1 MSATAIA
8 WIAAGCISGGTL
20 LGIALRT
27 MLPSDHLNA
36 DSKDAIKLSA
46 GMISL
51 MAALVLGLLVSSA
64 KSNFDATNAAIT
76 QGGARVILL
85 DRVLAHYGA
94 ESNEVRE
101 DLRRAVAV
109 SIEVL
114 WPEDRP
120 TASGL
125 GAFERTSAMENMLDK
140 IRALRPQTDGQRAL
154 QAQAERLGNELML
167 SRWVQIEQ
175 AHNPMP
181 MVFLQVLLFWL
192 TILYL
197 SFGLIAPRNA
207 TVVTVLLVGALSLA
221 TAIFLILEMNAPMD
235 GVIKVSSGP
244 MRKAL
249 EHLGL

>member
-1 MSATAIA
+1 
-8 WIAAGCISGGTL
+8 
-20 LGIALRT
+20 
-27 MLPSDHLNA
+27 
-36 DSKDAIKLSA
+36 
-46 GMISL
+46 
-51 MAALVLGLLVSSA
+51 
-64 KSNFDATNAAIT
+64 
-76 QGGARVILL
+76 
-85 DRVLAHYGA
+85 
-94 ESNEVRE
+94 
-101 DLRRAVAV
+101 LRRAVAV

-114 WPEDRP
+114 WQEEHP

-125 GAFERTSAMENMLDK
+125 GAFERASAMEGMLDK

-181 MVFLQVLLFWL
+181 MMFLRVLLFWL
-192 TILYL
+192 TILYI